1 MAQPD
6 YGSTAPTGDWAA
18 LRPPSLDADILLQ
31 RGPQLEPEPEIE
43 AEVPVE
49 AGYPVEFE
57 LTKALQTGNL
67 SYKDLAEFF
76 ASQSG
81 YKLKD
86 ARERGVTD
94 AQVIDAHI
102 KTRNIS
108 GLQAFLE
115 RFSRESV
122 KSGVTLAAMK
132 AGFVAGTPAAAA
144 FPPAPFITSAA
155 SGFAAHFLTDEALAA
170 LFPQVYEDLGA
181 QTRTAG
187 VAGETLG
194 MTLPWVAAP
203 WMVAKEGS
211 KAPQFLINL
220 AQSARNYPL
229 TFTAGESAASF
240 SSAAAAA
247 AADKMY
253 RARLGPR
260 LTGEI
265 LAGGLNPVTRAVK
278 WLPSLATFVKNTR
291 NRFTTEG
298 AERVASDLLATV
310 LAQYGED
317 TPGLLRALQ
326 TDDELITAVNN
337 AIRGPE
343 FGVPFPGTEAFPV
356 SELQPSPL

>member
-1 MAQPD
+1 
-6 YGSTAPTGDWAA
+6 
-18 LRPPSLDADILLQ
+18 
-31 RGPQLEPEPEIE
+31 EPEPEIE

-122 KSGVTLAAMK
+122 KAGVTLAAMK

-220 AQSARNYPL
+220 A
-229 TFTAGESAASF
+229 
-240 SSAAAAA
+240 
-247 AADKMY
+247 
-253 RARLGPR
+253 
-260 LTGEI
+260 
-265 LAGGLNPVTRAVK
+265 
-278 WLPSLATFVKNTR
+278 
-291 NRFTTEG
+291 
-298 AERVASDLLATV
+298 
-310 LAQYGED
+310 
-317 TPGLLRALQ
+317 
-326 TDDELITAVNN
+326 
-337 AIRGPE
+337 
-343 FGVPFPGTEAFPV
+343 
-356 SELQPSPL
+356 